1 MRDPER
7 LGEDD
12 ALEAERQATN
22 AIAAS
27 ARQKARMHGGIGS
40 HSRDQRPSNWVLPFW
55 ATRKWRAAR
64 GRPTITNG
72 LGALSQQKTAN
83 WNGGR
88 PLAIRVP
95 PLSRDVTATS
105 PASS

>member
-72 LGALSQQKTAN
+72 LGALSQQKNAN

-88 PLAIRVP
+88 APLINVSP
-95 PLSRDVTATS
+95 PSRDGTAPPS
-105 PASS
+105 AS